1 MKKSVVSAL
10 TTALVVGATATT
22 FAAANPFSDVPA
34 GHWAYN
40 SVTKLAQEGV
50 IEGYGDG
57 TFLGNRNI
65 TRYEMAQ
72 MIAKAMAKNPQGA
85 SKAELDRLAAE
96 FREELDNLGVRVSEL
111 EKHADMVQWTGKIE
125 YTYNHHRY
133 SGRDT
138 DGTSRSSGHSG
149 VFRLEPKAY
158 VNDNWT
164 AVARFDATY
173 NGQKDYT
180 GSDQTYRGEFD
191 NETSTHHNNVKLK
204 RIYAEGNYDK
214 FNVKLGRFEFCPAYE
229 DGLVADSVI
238 SGIDL
243 GFGSKWKVNLTAGRV
258 GADSDEAHYGRLGAA
273 KNSDRYSELVA
284 RYAGVGDDTDIVR
297 IGVQYDDPGDK
308 GLYGGVS
315 YVWAKDKDFGG
326 MPGYTS
332 EDGSIVIPD
341 GVGGI
346 SKSYGEDKA
355 SVYTFNLGYR
365 FNEKFKLWGSV
376 GRNSKATSNTQKTS
390 WQIEARYG
398 TYGDYANKGDWAV
411 WAGYS
416 KFGWGT
422 AIATDQSDDIATGQK
437 GWHIGVAYAPF
448 KNTGIL
454 LRYADAK
461 DVDGYNIKD
470 RHFWGRVEFF
480 F

>member
-72 MIAKAMAKNPQGA
+72 MIAKAMAKNPSGA

-111 EKHADMVQWTGKIE
+111 EKHADKVQWTGKIE
-125 YTYNHHRY
+125 YTYNHHKF
-133 SGRDT
+133 SGY
-138 DGTSRSSGHSG
+138 GSRANVSGHGG
-149 VFRLEPKAY
+149 VFRLEPKAEI
-158 VNDNWT
+158 NDHWT

-173 NGQKDYT
+173 DGQKDVT
-180 GSDQTYRGEFD
+180 GNDQLYRDG
-191 NETSTHHNNVKLK
+191 STHHNNVKLK
-204 RIYAEGNYDK
+204 RVYAEGDYEK
-214 FNVKLGRFEFCPAYE
+214 FNVKLGRFGFCPDYE
-229 DGLVADSVI
+229 DGLVVDTVV

-243 GFGSKWKVNLTAGRV
+243 NFGTKWKVDLVAGRV
-258 GADSDEAHYGRLGAA
+258 GADSDEAHFGA
-273 KNSDRYSELVA
+273 NT
-284 RYAGVGDDTDIVR
+284 GDDTDLVR
-297 IGVQYDDPGDK
+297 LGVQYDDPGDK
-308 GLYGGVS
+308 GLYGGIS
-315 YVWAKDKDFGG
+315 YIWAKDSD
-326 MPGYTS
+326 YA
-332 EDGSIVIPD
+332 I
-341 GVGGI
+341 I
-346 SKSYGEDKA
+346 SKDGNGDKA
-355 SVYTFNLGYR
+355 NVYTLNLGYR
-365 FNEKFKLWGSV
+365 FNDKLKLWGSV
-376 GRNSKATSNTQKTS
+376 GRNSKATSDTQKTS
-390 WQIEARYG
+390 WQAEVRYG
-398 TYGDYANKGDWAV
+398 NYGDYANKGDWAV

-416 KFGWGT
+416 KFGRAT
-422 AIATDQSDDIATGQK
+422 AIATDQGDDIATGEK
-437 GWHIGVAYAPF
+437 GWHLGVAYAPF

-461 DVDGYNIKD
+461 DIDTNVKD

>member
-72 MIAKAMAKNPQGA
+72 MIAKAMAKNPSGA

-111 EKHADMVQWTGKIE
+111 EKHADMVKWTGKIE

-133 SGRDT
+133 SGA
-138 DGTSRSSGHSG
+138 GTGTNRSTGHDG
-149 VFRLEPKAY
+149 VFRLEPRAE
-158 VNDNWT
+158 VNEHWT
-164 AVARFDATY
+164 ANARLDATY
-173 NGQKDYT
+173 NGKDDVT
-180 GSDQTYRGEFD
+180 GNDRTYRTGT
-191 NETSTHHNNVKLK
+191 TSHDNVKLK
-204 RIYAEGNYDK
+204 RIFAEGDYDK
-214 FNVKLGRFEFCPAYE
+214 FNVKIGRFGFCPDQE
-229 DGLVADSVI
+229 DGLAIDTVV

-243 GFGSKWKVNLTAGRV
+243 NFGSKWKVDLVAGRI
-258 GADSDEAHYGRLGAA
+258 GADSDEAHFGGAA
-273 KNSDRYSELVA
+273 
-284 RYAGVGDDTDIVR
+284 GDDTDVVR
-297 IGVQYDDPGDK
+297 LGVQYADPGDK
-308 GLYGGVS
+308 GLFGGVA
-315 YVWAKDKDFGG
+315 YTWAKDADYAVISKDFTG
-326 MPGYTS
+326 
-332 EDGSIVIPD
+332 
-341 GVGGI
+341 
-346 SKSYGEDKA
+346 DKA
-355 SVYTFNLGYR
+355 YVLSGTLGYR
-365 FNEKFKLWGSV
+365 FNDMFKLWGGV
-376 GRNSKATSNTQKTS
+376 ANNNKAADNKTS

-398 TYGDYANKGDWAV
+398 NYGDYANKGDWAV

-416 KFGWGT
+416 KFSAST
-422 AIATDQSDDIATGQK
+422 AVATDQGDDIATGEK
-437 GWHIGVAYAPF
+437 GWHIGAAYAPF
-448 KNTGIL
+448 KNVGIL

-461 DVDGYNIKD
+461 IIDTDIKD

>member
-72 MIAKAMAKNPQGA
+72 MIAKAMAKNPSGA

-96 FREELDNLGVRVSEL
+96 FREELDNLGVRVAEL
-111 EKHADMVQWTGKIE
+111 EKHADMVKWNGKIE
-125 YTYNHHRY
+125 YTYNHHKYRETR
-133 SGRDT
+133 GGT
-138 DGTSRSSGHSG
+138 DRGNSSGHNG
-149 VFRLEPKAY
+149 VFRLEPSAE
-158 VNDNWT
+158 VNDHWT

-180 GSDQTYRGEFD
+180 GSDQTYRGSTDES
-191 NETSTHHNNVKLK
+191 ETSTHHNNVKLK
-204 RIYAEGNYDK
+204 RVYAEGKYDR
-214 FNVKLGRFEFCPAYE
+214 FNVKIGRFGFCPDYE
-229 DGLVADSVI
+229 DGLVADTVV

-243 GFGSKWKVNLTAGRV
+243 TFGSKWKVDLVAGRV
-258 GADSDEAHYGRLGAA
+258 GADSDEAHYGRLANT
-273 KNSDRYSELVA
+273 KNSTYD
-284 RYAGVGDDTDIVR
+284 GVNTASVLGAGDDTDLVR
-297 IGVQYDDPGDK
+297 LGVQYGDPGDK
-308 GLYGGVS
+308 GLYGGIS
-315 YVWAKDKDFGG
+315 YTWAKDKD
-326 MPGYTS
+326 Y
-332 EDGSIVIPD
+332 
-341 GVGGI
+341 GGI
-346 SKSYGEDKA
+346 TGMSDLGIPEGYGGITKTPGDDKA
-355 SVYTFNLGYR
+355 QVYALNLGYR
-365 FNEKFKLWGSV
+365 FNDMFKMWGSV
-376 GRNSKATSNTQKTS
+376 ARNSKATSDVQKTG
-390 WQIEARYG
+390 WQIELRYG
-398 TYGDYANKGDWAV
+398 KYGDYANKGDWAV

-416 KFGWGT
+416 KFSRGV
-422 AIATDQSDDIATGQK
+422 AIATDQSDDISTGEK
-437 GWHIGVAYAPF
+437 GWHLGAAYAPF

-454 LRYADAK
+454 LRYADGK
-461 DVDGYNIKD
+461 DIETNVKD

>member
-72 MIAKAMAKNPQGA
+72 MIAKAMAKNPSGA
-85 SKAELDRLAAE
+85 TKAELDRLAAE

-133 SGRDT
+133 SGYGAKDKT
-138 DGTSRSSGHSG
+138 SGHGG
-149 VFRLEPKAY
+149 VFRLEPKAEIS
-158 VNDNWT
+158 DHWT
-164 AVARFDATY
+164 AVARFDASY
-173 NGQKDYT
+173 NGQSDVT
-180 GSDQTYRGEFD
+180 GSDQLYRDGE
-191 NETSTHHNNVKLK
+191 THHNNVKLK
-204 RIYAEGNYDK
+204 RVYADGNFDK
-214 FNVKLGRFEFCPAYE
+214 FNVKLGRFGFCPDQE
-229 DGLVADSVI
+229 DGLAVDTVV

-243 GFGSKWKVNLTAGRV
+243 NFGSKWKVDVVAGRI
-258 GADSDEAHYGRLGAA
+258 GADSDEAHFGA
-273 KNSDRYSELVA
+273 NT
-284 RYAGVGDDTDIVR
+284 GDDTDVVR
-297 IGVQYDDPGDK
+297 IGVQYADPGDK
-308 GLYGGVS
+308 GLFGGIG
-315 YVWAKDKDFGG
+315 YTWAKDSD
-326 MPGYTS
+326 YAA
-332 EDGSIVIPD
+332 
-341 GVGGI
+341 I
-346 SKSYGEDKA
+346 SKDANGDKA
-355 SVYTFNLGYR
+355 QVLSGTLGYR
-365 FNEKFKLWGSV
+365 FNDMFKVWGGV
-376 GRNSKATSNTQKTS
+376 ANNSKARDNKTS

-398 TYGDYANKGDWAV
+398 NYGDYSNKGDWAV

-416 KFGWGT
+416 KFSAST
-422 AIATDQSDDIATGQK
+422 AVATDQGDDIATGEK
-437 GWHIGVAYAPF
+437 GWHIGAAYAPF
-448 KNTGIL
+448 KNVGL
-454 LRYADAK
+454 LVRYADAK
-461 DVDGYNIKD
+461 VIGTDIKD

>member
-1 MKKSVVSAL
+1 MKKSVIVAL
-10 TTALVVGATATT
+10 TGALVVGATATT

-85 SKAELDRLAAE
+85 NKAELDRLAAE
-96 FREELDNLGVRVSEL
+96 FREELDNLGVRVAEL

-125 YTYNHHRY
+125 YTYNHHKY
-133 SGRDT
+133 SGRDYG
-138 DGTSRSSGHSG
+138 DKDKVSGHDG
-149 VFRLEPKAY
+149 VFRLEPRAE
-158 VNDNWT
+158 VNDHWT
-164 AVARFDATY
+164 AVARLDATY

-180 GSDQTYRGEFD
+180 GSDQTYRDGE
-191 NETSTHHNNVKLK
+191 THHNNVKLK
-204 RIYAEGNYDK
+204 RIYAEGDYNK

-243 GFGSKWKVNLTAGRV
+243 NFGSKWKVDLIAGRV

-273 KNSDRYSELVA
+273 KNSNYYDSLTSRYT
-284 RYAGVGDDTDIVR
+284 GVGDDTDVVR
-297 IGVQYDDPGDK
+297 IRVQYDDPGDK
-308 GLYGGVS
+308 GLFGGIS
-315 YVWAKDKDFGG
+315 YTWAKDKDFGG
-326 MPGYTS
+326 MPGFTT
-332 EDGSIVIPD
+332 EDGVVVPD
-341 GVGGI
+341 GIGGI
-346 SKSYGEDKA
+346 SKNYEDDKA
-355 SVYTFNLGYR
+355 SVYALNLGYR
-365 FNEKFKLWGSV
+365 FSDMFKLWGSV

-390 WQIEARYG
+390 WQVEMRYG
-398 TYGDYANKGDWAV
+398 NYGDYANKGDWAV

-422 AIATDQSDDIATGQK
+422 AIATAQSDDIATGQK
-437 GWHIGVAYAPF
+437 GWHIGAAYAPF

-461 DVDGYNIKD
+461 DVDGYNVKD